1 MQKARSEKGEVFLKP
16 RAFKTGQ
23 RRALQRAKR
32 LEKRRA
38 EPLQRQRDAQAAA
51 ESRGQLAACRKN
63 SGLGQQAVGYSRP
76 AAHWPQRCAGAAT
89 GEMITWSGSWAQRY
103 RTRALSLAVA

>member
-38 EPLQRQRDAQAAA
+38 EPLQRQRDAQGRRLLPRAAG
-51 ESRGQLAACRKN
+51 SSQLAAKIPD
-63 SGLGQQAVGYSRP
+63 SVSRQS
-76 AAHWPQRCAGAAT
+76 ASR
-89 GEMITWSGSWAQRY
+89 
-103 RTRALSLAVA
+103 SLAAAQVQQQVK